1 MHLPAPPQCG
11 RQWQCG
17 RSTHSCRAGG
27 LSSSIPS
34 PAFPPFPGPPF
45 PLFARARR
53 SADARIHAATPAA
66 VRARANGCNSAPGQT
81 LPPLRGSFSGRALRC
96 APTHSLTR
104 PCASA
109 RARVANPCSAR
120 PGRARADAQRRA
132 GECVGAQR
140 STRPL
145 SPPGT
150 RLPFRCFSYTPPPAR
165 RRVLSCQTTPETE
178 AAPSVMP
185 GTRGAAARC
194 RRVGSAAGRRRRCR
208 RGRRRCRFGVCGVGM
223 SSAAGREEQKDRV
236 GPTFGTSLPP
246 LLPSVPCAGSRAV
259 CCTGRQYP
267 TGRQTRTQPQHSALC
282 CRRSLQRFTSC
293 DALAQLSTFVAAAP
307 CIAAAPCRFTWC
319 DAFSAVLD
327 ERGVPI
333 PVIAAYARSSPRK
346 FGSGFSMPKPL
357 LFVPGDQNSAISI
370 VRCHAPT
377 DRRPRPPSRSHDP
390 PPQVPPP
397 PLRH

>member
-1 MHLPAPPQCG
+1 MRWA
-11 RQWQCG
+11 
-17 RSTHSCRAGG
+17 RSG
-27 LSSSIPS
+27 
-34 PAFPPFPGPPF
+34 
-45 PLFARARR
+45 ARA
-53 SADARIHAATPAA
+53 
-66 VRARANGCNSAPGQT
+66 
-81 LPPLRGSFSGRALRC
+81 
-96 APTHSLTR
+96 
-104 PCASA
+104 
-109 RARVANPCSAR
+109 
-120 PGRARADAQRRA
+120 
-132 GECVGAQR
+132 
-140 STRPL
+140 L

-150 RLPFRCFSYTPPPAR
+150 RLPFRCFSCPPLPAR

-178 AAPSVMP
+178 PAPSAMP